1 MIHAHPVGLLRRLLL
16 FILLFSLCFTVLASS
31 VQLYIEYRREM
42 RDIDSRMELIRVGYL
57 ASIER
62 SLWDLNEA
70 QLNVQL
76 RGLVDFS
83 DVARVHLTGPDYDLQ
98 HGNPNPI
105 GPLRV
110 ERFDLD
116 YQPPSGPSRH
126 IGQLEVSTD
135 LGAVYQRLYAT
146 GLTSLLWM
154 GVFLC
159 GLAVTLSAL
168 FYRLVTRHLQVMAE
182 FARRI
187 ASGQWHEPL
196 RLDKRRGANEDEI
209 DTVAHALD
217 DMRRA
222 ILSDI
227 DRRETDRLA
236 LQDNRDELQRK
247 VERRTASLMRAKDE
261 AEAAN
266 LAKSRFLATMSH
278 ELRTPLNG
286 ILGMAELLRGA
297 ALEPRDS
304 KRLDALH
311 KAGEG
316 LLSIL
321 NEVLYFAK
329 LEEGASLPE
338 PVDFSIRQLLDE
350 VLTLLEPRALSN
362 GTILLCR
369 VDEAVAGHH
378 HGAEQFLRQILSNLL
393 ANAIKF
399 TEDGEVSV
407 EVALIAQD
415 QGQRLRVSVTDNGIG
430 ISQAMQAQIFERFT
444 QASEEIAQ
452 RFGGTG
458 LGLAICKHLVE
469 HLGGRIGVSSE
480 VGQGSC
486 FWFELSLQPACD
498 VVGKVAPSEPGAA
511 LQILVVEDVAI
522 NREVAQGLLQRDGHQ
537 VWLAEDAEQAL
548 VQCAG
553 RSFDLIL
560 LDVHL
565 PGMSG
570 VELCT
575 RLRGTEGPNRRTRII
590 ALTASVQPALVRSY
604 LEAGMDG
611 ILAKPLKLENLR
623 QVLAGQGTVEDPLPD
638 GGTMDWPLLQTHR
651 TLLGEQKLQGLLSVL
666 RASIL
671 QHREALDEAVAADD
685 CTEVA
690 QLAHRLAGSSD
701 SLGFRGLALEMRR
714 LETAALCNDQ
724 SAIRLCVPSVQAHLQ
739 KSLQI
744 LDDLLQANNPGH
756 PQSPCGSGLARESG
770 GSANIVID

>member
-1 MIHAHPVGLLRRLLL
+1 MIGARPGGLLRRLLW

-42 RDIDSRMELIRVGYL
+42 REIDSRMELIRAGYL
-57 ASIER
+57 ASLER
-62 SLWDLNEA
+62 SLWDLNQE

-83 DVARVHLTGPDYDLQ
+83 DVARVHLSGPDFDLVQ
-98 HGNPNPI
+98 GNPQPA

-110 ERFDLD
+110 ERFALQ
-116 YQPPSGPSRH
+116 YQPPSGPMRH
-126 IGQLEVSTD
+126 LGELEVSTD

-146 GLTSLLWM
+146 GLTNLLWM
-154 GVFLC
+154 AVFFC
-159 GLAVTLSAL
+159 GLAVALSGL
-168 FYRLVTRHLQVMAE
+168 FYRLVTRHLKVMAE

-187 ASGQWHEPL
+187 AAGQWHEPL
-196 RLDKRRGANEDEI
+196 RLDKRRSAQNDEI

-236 LQDNRDELQRK
+236 LQDNRDELLRR

-297 ALEPRDS
+297 RLDQQDS

-316 LLSIL
+316 LLTIL

-329 LEEGASLPE
+329 LEEGTSLPE
-338 PVDFSIRQLLDE
+338 PVNFSIRRLLDE
-350 VLTLLEPRALSN
+350 VLTLLEPKALDN
-362 GTILLCR
+362 DTILDCR
-369 VDEAVAGHH
+369 VDQRVAAHH
-378 HGAEQFLRQILSNLL
+378 HGAEQYLRQVLSNLL

-399 TEDGEVSV
+399 TEGGDVSV
-407 EVALIAQD
+407 DVALLAQPHGEA
-415 QGQRLRVSVTDNGIG
+415 GQRLRVSVTDDGIG
-430 ISQAMQAQIFERFT
+430 IAPALQAKIFERFT
-444 QASEEIAQ
+444 QASEEVAQ
-452 RFGGTG
+452 RYGGTG

-469 HLGGRIGVSSE
+469 KMGGCIGVSSE
-480 VGQGSC
+480 VGRGSC
-486 FWFELSLQPACD
+486 FWFELTLQPAIETS
-498 VVGKVAPSEPGAA
+498 APTPTHGPGPA
-511 LQILVVEDVAI
+511 LDILVVEDVAL
-522 NREVAQGLLQRDGHQ
+522 NREVAEGLLQRDGHR
-537 VWLAEDAEQAL
+537 VWLAVDAEQAWG
-548 VQCAG
+548 QCAA
-553 RSFDLIL
+553 RRFDLIL

-570 VELCT
+570 VELCKQI
-575 RLRGTEGPNRRTRII
+575 RASEGPNRRTRIF
-590 ALTASVQPALVRSY
+590 ALTASVQPALVRGY
-604 LEAGMDG
+604 LDAGMDG
-611 ILAKPLKLENLR
+611 ILAKPLKPHNLR
-623 QVLAGQGTVEDPLPD
+623 QVLAGQATTAEPGTDD
-638 GGTMDWPLLQTHR
+638 ATMDWPLLQTHR
-651 TLLGEQKLQGLLSVL
+651 TLLGEQKVQGLLAVL
-666 RASIL
+666 RDAIL
-671 QHREALDEAVAADD
+671 QHRGALGEAIEADD

-701 SLGFRGLALEMRR
+701 SLGFRALASVLRTLEV
-714 LETAALCNDQ
+714 AALGNDEA
-724 SAIRLCVPSVQAHLQ
+724 AIRALAPAIEAQLQ
-739 KSLQI
+739 CSL
-744 LDDLLQANNPGH
+744 LTLEGLLQ
-756 PQSPCGSGLARESG
+756 R
-770 GSANIVID
+770 

>member
-1 MIHAHPVGLLRRLLL
+1 MIRARPGGLLRRLLL

-42 RDIDSRMELIRVGYL
+42 REIDSRMELIRAGYL
-57 ASIER
+57 ASLER
-62 SLWDLNEA
+62 SLWDLNQE

-83 DVARVHLTGPDYDLQ
+83 DVARVHLTGPDFDLVQ
-98 HGNPNPI
+98 GNPTPA
-105 GPLRV
+105 GPLRI
-110 ERFDLD
+110 ERFALD
-116 YQPPSGPSRH
+116 YQPPSGPLRH
-126 IGQLEVSTD
+126 LGELEVSTD

-146 GLTSLLWM
+146 GLTNLLWM
-154 GVFLC
+154 AVFFC
-159 GLAVTLSAL
+159 GLAVALSGL
-168 FYRLVTRHLQVMAE
+168 FYRLVTRHLNVMAE

-187 ASGQWHEPL
+187 AAGQWHEPL
-196 RLDKRRGANEDEI
+196 RLDKRRRVQNDEI

-227 DRRETDRLA
+227 ARRETDRLA
-236 LQDNRDELQRK
+236 LQDNRDELLRM

-297 ALEPRDS
+297 SLDPQDS

-329 LEEGASLPE
+329 LEEGTSLPE
-338 PVDFSIRQLLDE
+338 PVNFSIRQLLDE
-350 VLTLLEPRALSN
+350 VLTLLEPKALDN
-362 GTILLCR
+362 QTILDCR
-369 VDEAVAGHH
+369 VDQRVAEYH
-378 HGAEQFLRQILSNLL
+378 HGAEQYLRQVLSNLL

-399 TEDGEVSV
+399 TEGGDVSV
-407 EVALIAQD
+407 EVALLAPPQD
-415 QGQRLRVSVTDNGIG
+415 GQRLRVSVTDNGIG
-430 ISQAMQAQIFERFT
+430 IAPAMQAKIFERFT
-444 QASEEIAQ
+444 QASEEVTQ
-452 RFGGTG
+452 RYGGTG

-469 HLGGRIGVSSE
+469 KMGGCIGVSSE
-480 VGQGSC
+480 VGRGSC
-486 FWFELSLQPACD
+486 FWFELTLQPAIIAA
-498 VVGKVAPSEPGAA
+498 GPTPTHVAVPA
-511 LQILVVEDVAI
+511 LDILVVEDVAL
-522 NREVAQGLLQRDGHQ
+522 NREVAEGLLQRDGHR
-537 VWLAEDAEQAL
+537 VWLAEEAAQAS
-548 VQCAG
+548 VQCAA

-570 VELCT
+570 VELCKQIRST
-575 RLRGTEGPNRRTRII
+575 PGPNRQTRIF
-590 ALTASVQPALVRSY
+590 ALTASVQPALVRGY
-604 LEAGMDG
+604 LDAGMDG

-623 QVLAGQGTVEDPLPD
+623 QVLTGQATAAQSLVDD
-638 GGTMDWPLLQTHR
+638 AAMDWPLLQTHR
-651 TLLGEQKLQGLLSVL
+651 TLLGEQKVQGLLAVL
-666 RASIL
+666 RDSIM
-671 QHREALDEAVAADD
+671 QHREALSEAIEADD
-685 CTEVA
+685 CTEIA

-701 SLGFRGLALEMRR
+701 SLGFRALASVLRTLEA
-714 LETAALCNDQ
+714 AALGNDQ
-724 SAIRLCVPSVQAHLQ
+724 SAIRSLAPAVEAQLQ
-739 KSLQI
+739 HSLHS
-744 LDDLLQANNPGH
+744 LKGLLQ
-756 PQSPCGSGLARESG
+756 S
-770 GSANIVID
+770 